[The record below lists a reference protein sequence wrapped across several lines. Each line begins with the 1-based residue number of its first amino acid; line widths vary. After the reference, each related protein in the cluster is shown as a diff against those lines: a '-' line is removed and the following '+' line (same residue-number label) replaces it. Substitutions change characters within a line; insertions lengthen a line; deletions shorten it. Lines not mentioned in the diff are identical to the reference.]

1 MADRRSP
8 LAHLGAAVIE
18 RDDLRL
24 VEASAVGKINLRGD
38 PSDAAWLA
46 AVRAAVDIDLPQAPN
61 TSNETLS
68 LSVLWLAPDEWMLV
82 CAGGSEGDVVASLEG
97 AVAEFHASVVDVTD
111 ARTVFRLSGAGARN
125 LLAKGCALDFHPRA
139 FGLGDVAQ
147 TMLAKAAVILHQTTD
162 DADEAG
168 PVFDIYVPRSF
179 ADYLWS
185 WLTDAIG

>member
-46 AVRAAVDIDLPQAPN
+46 AVLAAVDIDLPQAPN

-82 CAGGSEGDVVASLEG
+82 CAGGSESEVVETLE
-97 AVAEFHASVVDVTD
+97 
-111 ARTVFRLSGAGARN
+111 
-125 LLAKGCALDFHPRA
+125 
-139 FGLGDVAQ
+139 
-147 TMLAKAAVILHQTTD
+147 
-162 DADEAG
+162 
-168 PVFDIYVPRSF
+168 
-179 ADYLWS
+179 
-185 WLTDAIG
+185 